1 MSQADR
7 VLSYLECGNS
17 ITTLDA
23 FQELGITRLGARI
36 FELRQQG
43 HPVQSNRLTVTNR
56 FGEDCSI
63 SEYYIGEQSNG

>member
-7 VLSYLECGNS
+7 VLSYLESGNT

-23 FQELGITRLGARI
+23 FKELGITRLGARI

-63 SEYYIGEQSNG
+63 SEYYIGGQSNG

>member
-7 VLSYLECGNS
+7 VLSYLERGNT

-36 FELRQQG
+36 FELREQG

-63 SEYYIGEQSNG
+63 SEYYIGEHING

>member
-7 VLSYLECGNS
+7 VLSYLERGNS

-23 FQELGITRLGARI
+23 FKELGITRLGARI

>member
-7 VLSYLECGNS
+7 VLSYLERGKS

-23 FQELGITRLGARI
+23 FKELGITRLGARI

>member
-7 VLSYLECGNS
+7 VLSYLERGNS

-23 FQELGITRLGARI
+23 FKELGITRLGARI

-63 SEYYIGEQSNG
+63 SEYYLEGA

>member
-7 VLSYLECGNS
+7 VLSYLERGNT

-63 SEYYIGEQSNG
+63 SEYYIGKQSNG

>member
-7 VLSYLECGNS
+7 VLSYLERGNS

-23 FQELGITRLGARI
+23 FKELGITRLGARI

-63 SEYYIGEQSNG
+63 SEYYIGGQSNG